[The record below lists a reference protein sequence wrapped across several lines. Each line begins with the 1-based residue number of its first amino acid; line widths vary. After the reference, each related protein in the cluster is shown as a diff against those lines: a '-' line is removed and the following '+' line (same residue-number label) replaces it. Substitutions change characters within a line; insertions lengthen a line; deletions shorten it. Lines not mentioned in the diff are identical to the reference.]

1 MPTQEKTI
9 SSDGKSTIRIK
20 IAGVGGGGI
29 SVLKG
34 VAEEELSESIEL
46 AAINTDARSFN
57 GLSPTIKTLQIG
69 KDITNGYGT
78 GGHWEIGDLSARQD
92 KTLLQDL
99 LHDTDMLFITAGFGG
114 GAGSG
119 IAPVLA
125 QMAKEQDILTVAVVT
140 EPFSFEGTQR
150 KNTAVNALKRI
161 ENEVDALIVIQNDS
175 LMLLPEA
182 KKLTI
187 KDAFKLTDAV
197 LKKAVNLI
205 TEIINTTGDVNIDF
219 ADIKTILRQ
228 SPLSDAV
235 FTMGSDSTGNIY
247 QAMEQACNSPLL
259 KSSINGARGVIL
271 YIIGNEDMSMYDI
284 NTAIMK
290 LKEHISDDANL
301 IWGYLGDH
309 ASDGNVRVMLIATDF
324 LRN

>member
-1 MPTQEKTI
+1 M
-9 SSDGKSTIRIK
+9 
-20 IAGVGGGGI
+20 
-29 SVLKG
+29 
-34 VAEEELSESIEL
+34 
-46 AAINTDARSFN
+46 
-57 GLSPTIKTLQIG
+57 
-69 KDITNGYGT
+69 
-78 GGHWEIGDLSARQD
+78 
-92 KTLLQDL
+92 QDL

-125 QMAKEQDILTVAVVT
+125 QLAKEQDILTVAVVT